1 MDRERGEL
9 VSAADGSVRGTQS
22 FVRTLSECW
31 SRPSLTA
38 YEVLWRWTYGVP
50 ALVLLW
56 LVGKR
61 ALARSSFDIALLEG
75 VTVTR
80 PLDAAQSLTTALTAL
95 WPAISSQIVWVAP
108 VLMVAWVV
116 WSSIGRTFV
125 LRRAYPELH
134 RRIGTVLALQLLRT
148 VALAAV
154 FVLWFVYL
162 RWAAATQ
169 VAGPLERGMEPNL
182 VGYFALVI
190 VGTLTVFAVW
200 SILSWFLSIAPL
212 LSMLRNMGAAQS
224 LGAALRLGAV
234 KGKLIEV
241 NLVMGI
247 VKIALLVL
255 AMVFSATP
263 VPFESVATPA
273 FLHVWWTIFTLLYF
287 IASDFFHVARAMA
300 YLKLWGAY
308 QPKGAAGFEI
318 SNGDAGEA
326 ALPQ

>member
-31 SRPSLTA
+31 SSPSLTA
-38 YEVLWRWTYGVP
+38 FEVLWRWTYGVP
-50 ALVLLW
+50 AIALMW
-56 LVGKR
+56 FAGKR
-61 ALARSSFDIALLEG
+61 ILAQNSFDIGVLDG

-80 PLDAAQSLTTALTAL
+80 PLEAAQTLTSAFAALL
-95 WPAISSQIVWVAP
+95 PAITSEVLWMAP
-108 VLMVAWVV
+108 VLMLAWVL

-134 RRIGTVLALQLLRT
+134 SRIGTIMVLQLLRT
-148 VALAAV
+148 TALAVA
-154 FVLWFVYL
+154 FVLWYAYL

-169 VAGPLERGMEPNL
+169 VAGPLERGLEPNL
-182 VGYFALVI
+182 VSYFALVI
-190 VGTLTVFAVW
+190 VGTLAVFATW
-200 SILSWFLSIAPL
+200 SIMSWFLSIAPL
-212 LSMLRNMGAAQS
+212 LAMLRNLGVAQS
-224 LGAALRLGAV
+224 LGAALRLGEV
-234 KGKLIEV
+234 RGKLIEI

-263 VPFESVATPA
+263 MPFESVATPG
-273 FLHVWWTIFTLLYF
+273 FLRLWWTVVTLLYF
-287 IASDFFHVARAMA
+287 VASDFFHVARALA

-308 QPKGAAGFEI
+308 QHQGTGGPSGEG
-318 SNGDAGEA
+318 SGEA
-326 ALPQ
+326 AMFR